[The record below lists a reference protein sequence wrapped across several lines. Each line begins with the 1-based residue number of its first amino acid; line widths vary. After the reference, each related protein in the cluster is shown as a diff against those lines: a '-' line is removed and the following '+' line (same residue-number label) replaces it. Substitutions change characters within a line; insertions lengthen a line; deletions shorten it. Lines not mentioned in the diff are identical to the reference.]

1 MSLPL
6 QAERLKPSLKIAL
19 QTIAQSGDD
28 ESRLDVH
35 TAGQRAF
42 RFARV
47 RLVPHATICAFAVPA
62 IIAERDGFRA
72 DELKT
77 AKQLVVFRNFSR
89 RLADRYLHKSVEL
102 FEKPF
107 PPRIIHVSP
116 PVRIRLFGG
125 FYLRSGL

>member
-19 QTIAQSGDD
+19 QTIAQPSDD

-42 RFARV
+42 RFAGV
-47 RLVPHATICAFAVPA
+47 RLVPHSTICAFAVPA

-77 AKQLVVFRNFSR
+77 AKQLVVFRNISLHF
-89 RLADRYLHKSVEL
+89 ADRYLHEAVEL
-102 FEKPF
+102 FEKSF
-107 PPRIIHVSP
+107 PPRCVIHVSP
-116 PVRIRLFGG
+116 PVRL
-125 FYLRSGL
+125 